1 MNNRS
6 FKILKLSLI
15 LFFTLSVFLAHGQ
28 KKRTIDIK
36 NEKYDTLRVYKSIK
50 QNAYKYKFTKFLFH
64 AVFVDPSPLKYDKK
78 PLSDKQTKKDVNSKY
93 KGACIRSIE
102 IIVLD
107 PFGYTANDTVF
118 GTTNPLQRIA
128 NKTHIKT
135 INRVIK
141 NRLLFR
147 KSETIDLLKIKESE
161 RLLREAGFI
170 RDARIFLSGNDQ
182 KTDSVDIVVIVHDK
196 WTLDPSISIAGVNS
210 GNLRLRD
217 RNLFGLGQSFEQNIG
232 YSSTS
237 GYALRGKYNFSN
249 IKNTYISS
257 DIFYFNNHEI
267 TTIGISVDRSF
278 YSVIT
283 KYAGGMA
290 LSKTWGVFKTYDS
303 ILVKEYTHALD
314 YTTTDL
320 WLAKSQSPST
330 GKSITQQSRKIIG
343 GLRYYNLG
351 FQKRP
356 SFAFDTALV
365 NVGRSVYLAC
375 LGFSLRKYYK
385 DQFIYRFG
393 ANEDIPE
400 GLSIQLLQGV
410 EKREL
415 GMDRNYSGFEIA
427 HGKQYDKFGYLSGNI
442 SFGTYY
448 KPGIKNNATLRAG
461 FFYFS
466 NLSIEKRWYLRQFI
480 SGRYVHG
487 FNKTNYERITI
498 QTNEMYGFNSGIL
511 NGTGKLII
519 NFETVAYAPYNLIGF
534 RFAPVALLGFGM
546 LKTDTKTRLQGPVYQ
561 SYSIGVLVRN
571 ESLLNSSFEITF
583 GMYPNQPGETKMVY
597 KLNPVTSF
605 TLKVRSF
612 EISKPE
618 PIVFD

>member
-6 FKILKLSLI
+6 FPIQKLSLLI
-15 LFFTLSVFLAHGQ
+15 FFVLTGFLAQGQ

-50 QNAYKYKFTKFLFH
+50 QTAYKYKFTKFLFH
-64 AVFVDPSPLKYDKK
+64 AVFVDPSPLKYEKK
-78 PLSDKQTKKDVNSKY
+78 PLSDKQTSKDVNAKY
-93 KGACIRSIE
+93 TGAYIRTIE

-107 PFGYTANDTVF
+107 PFGYTANDTVY
-118 GTTNPLQRIA
+118 GKTNPLQKLA

-135 INRVIK
+135 IDRVVK

-170 RDARIFLSGNDQ
+170 RDARIFLSGDGQ
-182 KTDSVDIVVIVHDK
+182 KTDSVDIVVIIHDK
-196 WTLDPSISIAGVNS
+196 WTLDPSVSIAGVSN

-217 RNLFGLGQSFEQNIG
+217 RNLFGLGHTFEQNIG
-232 YSSTS
+232 YYSSS

-257 DIFYFNNHEI
+257 DIFYLKNQET

-283 KYAGGMA
+283 KYAGGIA
-290 LSKTWGVFKTYDS
+290 LSKTWGSFKNYDS
-303 ILVKEYTHALD
+303 ISAKEFTYDLD
-314 YTTTDL
+314 QTTTDL
-320 WLAKSQSPST
+320 WLAKSQSPNT
-330 GKSITQQSRKIIG
+330 GKSITQQSSKIIG
-343 GLRYYNLG
+343 GIRYYNHSY
-351 FQKRP
+351 QTRP
-356 SFAFDTALV
+356 LFSIDTAFTHV
-365 NVGRSVYLAC
+365 NRSVYLAC

-400 GLSIQLLQGV
+400 GLSIQLLHGV

-415 GMDRNYSGFEIA
+415 SLDRNYSGFEIS
-427 HGKQYDKFGYLSGNI
+427 HGKQFDKFGYLSGNFT
-442 SFGTYY
+442 FGTYY
-448 KPGIKNNATLRAG
+448 KPSIKNNATLRAG
-461 FFYFS
+461 FLYFS
-466 NLSIEKRWYLRQFI
+466 NISIERRWYLRQFI
-480 SGRYVHG
+480 SGKYVYG
-487 FNKTNYERITI
+487 FNKTNYERLTI
-498 QTNEMYGFNSGIL
+498 QTGEMYGFNSGIL
-511 NGTGKLII
+511 NGTGKLIM

-546 LKTDTKTRLQGPVYQ
+546 LKTESKTLLKSPVYQ
-561 SYSIGVLVRN
+561 AYALGLLVRN

-583 GMYPNQPGETKMVY
+583 GIYPNLPGETKVVY
-597 KLNPVTSF
+597 KLNPVASF

-618 PIVFD
+618 PVVFD